1 LGLAS
6 LIPADDQRYP
16 STNPWH
22 NLAYRGI
29 EDRVV
34 YRQRR
39 LVHTQETMVRLRPG
53 LLLSEI
59 LNQTQ
64 TYMKDDKRFL
74 RRLKR
79 DIKRVG
85 NRQRR
90 RYLKDVDAD
99 TRDFDFGRN

>member
-1 LGLAS
+1 
-6 LIPADDQRYP
+6 
-16 STNPWH
+16 
-22 NLAYRGI
+22 
-29 EDRVV
+29 
-34 YRQRR
+34 
-39 LVHTQETMVRLRPG
+39 MVRLRPG
-53 LLLSEI
+53 PLLSEI
-59 LNQTQ
+59 RNQTH

-99 TRDFDFGRN
+99 PWEFDFGRNQRM

>member
-1 LGLAS
+1 MYS
-6 LIPADDQRYP
+6 PVVQRP
-16 STNPWH
+16 
-22 NLAYRGI
+22 
-29 EDRVV
+29 
-34 YRQRR
+34 RR
-39 LVHTQETMVRLRPG
+39 LVHTQETIVQLRPG

-59 LNQTQ
+59 RNQTQ

-99 TRDFDFGRN
+99 PREFDFGRNRTDVMNEPRVTRDSPVRRDDDLE